1 MAFTFFCKSS
11 RSLLSSFISL
21 MEEIEAGARLSRT
34 LAVGELFADD
44 LVEIGFDFA
53 SGCLTASESD
63 ARGRT
68 VDADLPA
75 GELILARAAGLG
87 AGFELVDDAKAVLV
101 VDGDAGALGV
111 NEARLL
117 GRLPDGVADTPVE
130 EAFEMAIADLDEGAE
145 GELVAFLMGEAG
157 VAAFVADALGAGFTV
172 PVPNV
177 PELIIYKAQ
186 TCWFR
191 NP

>member
-1 MAFTFFCKSS
+1 
-11 RSLLSSFISL
+11 
-21 MEEIEAGARLSRT
+21 MEEIEAVARLSRT

-44 LVEIGFDFA
+44 LVEIGFDLA
-53 SGCLTASESD
+53 SGCLTASESE

-68 VDADLPA
+68 VDEDLPA
-75 GELILARAAGLG
+75 GELIMARAAGLG
-87 AGFELVDDAKAVLV
+87 GGFELVDDAKAVLV

-117 GRLPDGVADTPVE
+117 GRLPDGVVDTPVE
-130 EAFEMAIADLDEGAE
+130 EAFEMAIAGLDGGAE
-145 GELVAFLMGEAG
+145 GELVAFLIGEAG
-157 VAAFVADALGAGFTV
+157 VAAFVVVVDALGAGFTV

-186 TCWFR
+186 TYWFR